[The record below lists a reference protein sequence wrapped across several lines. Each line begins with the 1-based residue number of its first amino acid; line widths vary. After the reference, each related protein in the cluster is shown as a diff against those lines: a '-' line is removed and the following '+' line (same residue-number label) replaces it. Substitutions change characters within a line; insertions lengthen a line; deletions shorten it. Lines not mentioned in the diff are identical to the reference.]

1 MSFNRWVMNH
11 LDRAIAIALAGVG
24 LIAIVMG
31 WLGVSRVTLPT
42 EQISYLA
49 SGGVLG
55 LFLLG
60 ISGTLWLSSDLRDE
74 WRKIDDTEAALRD
87 VAEAIREAK

>member
-1 MSFNRWVMNH
+1 MSFNRWVTNH
-11 LDRAIAIALAGVG
+11 LDRAIAVG
-24 LIAIVMG
+24 LAVVGFIAILMG
-31 WLGVSRVTLPT
+31 WFGVSRVTLPT

-60 ISGTLWLSSDLRDE
+60 VSGTLWLSSDLRDE

-87 VAEAIREAK
+87 VAEALRESR